1 MSPEEIPNVFT
12 SNICESRGIEGETG
26 RSGSG
31 KDITVPLQAFLCE
44 MGLDR
49 SL

>member
-1 MSPEEIPNVFT
+1 MHVFI
-12 SNICESRGIEGETG
+12 SNICESRVSDGENG
-26 RSGSG
+26 RSGTG
-31 KDITVPLQAFLCE
+31 NEITVPLQAFLCE